1 MDLLKRFI
9 KYYKPHKKIFI
20 LDMIAAFFVAVIG
33 MGYPIITRYM
43 LNDFIPNKKLNLV
56 IICGISLFLI
66 YLIRMFLRYFI
77 QYYGHIMG
85 VRMQAEMRRDMFRKL
100 ERLPYTYYDE
110 HETGSLM
117 SRMTNDLFDISE
129 IAHHGP
135 ENIFIAGFTLI
146 GSFIYLAII
155 NYILAL
161 IIFAC
166 VPLLIIVTSH
176 FRKQMR
182 KAMRESKVAMAKINA
197 SLESSISGIRV
208 TKAFTNTQ
216 KEEEKF
222 EVSNESFV
230 KARSSAF
237 NAMGKFFASSQ
248 FITDVFN
255 IIVLLVGGIF
265 LYNDFIDIA
274 DYSSFIIS
282 VNMFITPINQLIN
295 FVEQF
300 QNGTTGFKRFLEIM
314 DEEEENVI
322 EGNEICPKLEGDI
335 SFEHVSFQ
343 YKSSKKGILNDI
355 SFNIPHGKK
364 VALVGPSGGGK
375 TTICHLIPRFY
386 DINEGTIKLDNK
398 DIKNFTL
405 ESLRKQIG
413 IVQQDVFLFGGT
425 IKDNILYGNLDASEE
440 ELIDAAK
447 KANIYEYIMSLPN
460 GFDTDIGERGVKLS
474 GGQKQRLSIARIFL
488 KNPSIL
494 ILDEATSA
502 LDNTTELLIQK
513 ALDELCKNR
522 TSIVVAH
529 RLSTTRNADKI
540 IVISEG
546 KIKEEGT
553 HEELISQNGAYKLL
567 YNLQF
572 KDSNEDEEIKLHN
585 SLKMNS

>member
-425 IKDNILYGNLDASEE
+425 IKDNILYGNLEASEE

-529 RLSTTRNADKI
+529 RLSTIRNADKI